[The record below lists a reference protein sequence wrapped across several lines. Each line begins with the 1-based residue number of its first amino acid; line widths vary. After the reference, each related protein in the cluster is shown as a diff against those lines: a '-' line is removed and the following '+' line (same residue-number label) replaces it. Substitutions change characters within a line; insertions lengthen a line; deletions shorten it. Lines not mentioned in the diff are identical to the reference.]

1 MTPFDKAFSFTLKW
15 EGGQVE
21 NPNDPGGRT
30 NLGVTQATFDSWRDS
45 QGLPREDVFN
55 ITKDEAAQIA
65 KVQYWDIMGLDRVA
79 TRDEALAIA
88 LFDWGFHS
96 GAQNVI
102 DRVNAAGARTAREV
116 NDLRMEFLTSLSN
129 FNHFGRGWVR
139 RVEDLRKLTDTNDA
153 IAGDEV
159 QSLDVEMIQVFDGGD
174 LFATFHPAAVSVGP
188 TNSGRTKIMVRFK

>member
-15 EGGQVE
+15 EGGRVE

-65 KVQYWDIMGLDRVA
+65 KIRYWDAMGLDEVA
-79 TRDEALAIA
+79 ARDEALAIA
-88 LFDWGFHS
+88 LFDWGYHS
-96 GAQNVI
+96 GTQNVI
-102 DRVNAAGARTAREV
+102 NRVNAAGAQTAREV

-129 FNHFGRGWVR
+129 FNHFGKGWVR
-139 RVEDLRKLTDTNDA
+139 RVEDLRKKLTDD
-153 IAGDEV
+153 IVVGDEV
-159 QSLDVEMIQVFDGGD
+159 RSLDVEMIQVFDGGD
-174 LFATFHPAAVSVGP
+174 LLATFHPAAVSVGP
-188 TNSGRTKIMVRFK
+188 TNSGRTKVMVRFK